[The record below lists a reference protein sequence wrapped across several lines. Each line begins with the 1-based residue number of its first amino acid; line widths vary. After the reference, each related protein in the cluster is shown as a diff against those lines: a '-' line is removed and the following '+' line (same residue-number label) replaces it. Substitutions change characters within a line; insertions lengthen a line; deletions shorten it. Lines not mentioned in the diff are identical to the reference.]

1 MSAFHSPERW
11 RERRQVTQFN
21 EIRQQA
27 PVLMGSDGGIP
38 GGKGW
43 SDRGVLG
50 HAPNN
55 RAATAGVDVCH
66 DRDYSGN
73 EMDKV

>member
-1 MSAFHSPERW
+1 
-11 RERRQVTQFN
+11 
-21 EIRQQA
+21 
-27 PVLMGSDGGIP
+27 MGSDGGIP